1 MNNIN
6 RSIQSFYFVVEAGLV
21 NHCVQAG
28 SAYQKALDIAHEI
41 IKQVKTALV
50 PYFQLQM

>member
-1 MNNIN
+1 MNK
-6 RSIQSFYFVVEAGLV
+6 SIQIFYLVVEAGLV

-41 IKQVKTALV
+41 IKQVKFALI
-50 PYFQLQM
+50 PYPQLQM